1 MPQPLS
7 GQPQQQLT
15 QPMRGTGSQQT
26 IPIFGPFREPVATMQ
41 TNAYSGQDVRAE
53 DWAHHGPHEPWVQD
67 TRTWNDPPFR
77 GRRGRA
83 MAVRGIGRGAR
94 GRARQEANW
103 VPFDERP
110 YIQPPSPL
118 RPQAPPYVP
127 LQTQQQQLPP
137 PVYTVP
143 PLGVPAGNH
152 PQQVTPEAVAEM
164 IQAALTQRDVP
175 PMPLLQK
182 PYPD

>member
-1 MPQPLS
+1 MGNPAKDTFDAPASVGPAAAAAHSADARYRVAANHTYFWAFRRARCDHANQCVLW
-7 GQPQQQLT
+7 
-15 QPMRGTGSQQT
+15 TGRKS
-26 IPIFGPFREPVATMQ
+26 
-41 TNAYSGQDVRAE
+41 
-53 DWAHHGPHEPWVQD
+53 
-67 TRTWNDPPFR
+67 

-152 PQQVTPEAVAEM
+152 PQQVTPEAAAEM